1 LKDLKL
7 SKGITFFIVFS
18 IFIAIWSTFE
28 LLYTGR
34 IDLDGDAIWYFE
46 SAISGD
52 YFENFYPIYPLFI
65 SYFGL
70 NSPYITRFW
79 QFAFVLLLTLILFRK
94 VQELD
99 WTQTA
104 KKYFK
109 YFYVSN
115 FGLYL
120 LIFQLVRDWII
131 FTLTVIIFLFYYS
144 NIKPV
149 RKTFLISLIVLLLIP
164 ISQVLPGVIAIAG
177 FLTFIQFNVIKNRSA
192 KSLFILALIAFI
204 IYLAF
209 GQYITDLLNRATSV
223 FGEDRVLEDDASKG
237 NIIIG
242 FFNFL
247 FGPGL
252 IRPLFP
258 SKYYMVF
265 TYYFSFL
272 TWVACISFIWQFSF
286 VTNAVLNSRDMLN
299 FSRRFFFSFY
309 TFIFYVLVYVSAFGG
324 PGGLR
329 KRTVAYFLFSLSLFE
344 LLSKVNLNLTKVFW
358 IRVLQLTV
366 LIIFITSIY
375 SF

>member
-1 LKDLKL
+1 MKL